1 MRLPIVFLACLAMS
15 KGFTLVSR
23 LVTPSIQFNHTSSA
37 KKDLNTF
44 NMFNMFNHIL
54 QPFWLYSKE
63 IYFLRGNNFYHF
75 RHHSCCSFYF
85 PFLPEKCYID
95 LQGRATD
102 HNWALLWVILPWVQ
116 ARCLHHFANHR
127 CHHHFQGHHHHHH
140 LHHHHNHQ
148 EGLCNHGVV
157 VMMQSQSLS
166 PDWSQLH
173 HQQSCHFVKTFALRK
188 SLPSSSSSLLTEPL
202 SLACC
207 ILPLRNW
214 RTLES
219 WR

>member
-1 MRLPIVFLACLAMS
+1 MFYS
-15 KGFTLVSR
+15 LVN
-23 LVTPSIQFNHTSSA
+23 FC
-37 KKDLNTF
+37 
-44 NMFNMFNHIL
+44 
-54 QPFWLYSKE
+54 SKE
-63 IYFLRGNNFYHF
+63 KFSYGETTFTISVILRLWF
-75 RHHSCCSFYF
+75 SSFSLLF
-85 PFLPEKCYID
+85 FSPPVPEKCYFD
-95 LQGRATD
+95 LQGGAAD

-140 LHHHHNHQ
+140 LHHNHNHQ